1 MNPIIRRAQI
11 EDAAGIAQVHV
22 ASWRTTYAGII
33 DDQVLNEISVAQR
46 TREREI
52 RLAFPPPGVV
62 TYVAEIDE
70 KIVGFATGGRE
81 RRESSVYTGELFAI
95 YLLQA
100 YQRLGIGRQLV
111 QAVATVVHNQI
122 DHIQVSPDH
131 VHELAHSD
139 RRSIAIARN
148 TKVHQ
153 IAVREIRTRRDRWH
167 TSVNRVKPVRI
178 GEKIGGCLGRAANT

>member
-1 MNPIIRRAQI
+1 MNTLIRRAQI

-111 QAVATVVHNQI
+111 QAVVRDLLAQGLESLLILVLRDNPARGFYERLGGRVVLETTFTIGHQTLPEI
-122 DHIQVSPDH
+122 GYGW
-131 VHELAHSD
+131 SD
-139 RRSIAIARN
+139 ARVILMEPNGRR
-148 TKVHQ
+148 V
-153 IAVREIRTRRDRWH
+153 
-167 TSVNRVKPVRI
+167 
-178 GEKIGGCLGRAANT
+178 EK